1 MSKTILHT
9 PKGSQHD
16 SPSLRKLFIGGF
28 ALLLVSVPLIP
39 FRYLLFPDF
48 MPAVLARLVHYA
60 PVGVSLLFGILWYGQ
75 HRKGVT
81 EALMRLPLGWPVAA
95 VLLTGIVSSL
105 GAKQPLISTAKTLYY
120 FSTGGLLYLVLVDL
134 LNCRER
140 VQFLLYL
147 FMATAY
153 AGACYGLLEFAT
165 EQNFLYSKFFSPEN
179 EAYRRLIPD
188 PWFGRRIVGTIG
200 HPVVLGSYLVLVF
213 PISLSVG
220 LNARKRWQQ
229 AIFLIGTLSVLG
241 ALLLT
246 FTRGAWLAV
255 VISIGI
261 YLTLR
266 GTKHLLVVPVALAVL
281 IMVVANFSGIGEMVE
296 ERFKDAYDN
305 YILNFTSTTR
315 GAAYGYVAA
324 ISAKYPLMGLGT
336 GMYRF
341 KAYELRRTLD
351 IPTPLG
357 VLDTPDNMYLMWLAE
372 NGAMGLVAAA
382 YVLALL
388 FRELWKAGKR
398 ETDPARKDLAWGFIA
413 AFAGL
418 CVDMLTVDALYF
430 HVTRT
435 IFWIVMGIAVVLFI
449 PQIQTVDN
457 DEDH

>member
-1 MSKTILHT
+1 MRSVT
-9 PKGSQHD
+9 KGSQQD
-16 SPSLRKLFIGGF
+16 LSSLAKLLTLGF
-28 ALLLVSVPLIP
+28 AFLLMSVPLLP
-39 FRYLLFPDF
+39 FRYLFLPDWA
-48 MPAVLARLVHYA
+48 PGVLVHLVHYT
-60 PVGVSLLFGILWYGQ
+60 PVGVSLWVGILWYGQ
-75 HRKGVT
+75 RRKRVA
-81 EALMRLPLGWPVAA
+81 EALSHTPLGWPVGA

-105 GAKQPLISTAKTLYY
+105 GTNQPLVSMAKTLYY

-134 LNCRER
+134 LDRRER
-140 VQFLLYL
+140 VRLLLYL
-147 FMATAY
+147 FLVTAY
-153 AGACYGLLEFAT
+153 IAAFYGLLEFAT
-165 EQNFLYSKFFSPEN
+165 GQNLLYSRFFSPEN

-200 HPVVLGSYLVLVF
+200 HPVILGSYLVLVF
-213 PISLSVG
+213 PISLSVA

-229 AIFLIGTLSVLG
+229 AILLVGTLNVLG

-255 VISIGI
+255 MVSIGI
-261 YLTLR
+261 YLKLR
-266 GTKHLLVVPVALAVL
+266 GTKHLLVLPLSLAVL
-281 IMVVANFSGIGEMVE
+281 AGVVLSFSGIGEVVE
-296 ERFKDAYDN
+296 ERFQDAYDN

-341 KAYELRRTLD
+341 KAYELRKTLD

-372 NGAMGLVAAA
+372 NGAMGLVAAV

-398 ETDPARKDLAWGFIA
+398 ETDSARQDLAWGFIA

-418 CVDMLTVDALYF
+418 CVDMLTVDVLYF

-449 PQIQTVDN
+449 PKPQTADY
-457 DEDH
+457 DEEH

>member
-1 MSKTILHT
+1 MTNVREEVHQDL
-9 PKGSQHD
+9 
-16 SPSLRKLFIGGF
+16 F
-28 ALLLVSVPLIP
+28 ALTRLLTWSFAFLLVCVPLVP
-39 FRYLLFPDF
+39 VRYFFLPDF
-48 MPAVLARLVHYA
+48 VPAALGHLVHYA
-60 PVGVSLLFGILWYGQ
+60 PVGVSLLVGILWYGQ
-75 HRKGVT
+75 RRKGVV
-81 EALMRLPLGWPVAA
+81 EALVHLPLGWPVAV

-105 GAKQPLISTAKTLYY
+105 GAKQPLVSTAKTLYY

-134 LNCRER
+134 LNCRKR
-140 VQFLLYL
+140 VQFMLYL
-147 FMATAY
+147 FLATAY

-165 EQNFLYSKFFSPEN
+165 EQNFLYSRFFSPEN

-188 PWFGRRIVGTIG
+188 PWFGKRIVGTIG
-200 HPVVLGSYLVLVF
+200 HPVILGSYLVLAF
-213 PISLSVG
+213 PISFSVA
-220 LNARKRWQQ
+220 LNARKRWHQ
-229 AIFLIGTLSVLG
+229 AAFLIGTLSVLG

-246 FTRGAWLAV
+246 FTRGAWLAAI
-255 VISIGI
+255 ISIGI
-261 YLTLR
+261 YLRLR
-266 GTKHLLVVPVALAVL
+266 GTKHLLVLPLVLAVL
-281 IMVVANFSGIGEMVE
+281 AVVVLSFSGIGEVAE
-296 ERFKDAYDN
+296 ERLKDAYDN

-324 ISAKYPLMGLGT
+324 INAKYPLMGLGT

-372 NGAMGLVAAA
+372 NGAMGLVAAV

-398 ETDPARKDLAWGFIA
+398 ETDPARQDLAWGFIA

-449 PQIQTVDN
+449 SKPQTADN
-457 DEDH
+457 DKEH